1 MIQTSLRKV
10 GVNVTLEKLPA
21 GVFYEAV
28 TKRQKPVIFYL
39 NSPWTPDPGY
49 SMYLYFN
56 QKSYVDYSNYKNDR
70 VDQLITEG
78 LETLD
83 DKIRM
88 EKYKEVQ
95 KILMDEA
102 PWGFLAYPKYT
113 LARKANLK
121 GFTYYTSNNLRFQDF
136 SRG

>member
-1 MIQTSLRKV
+1 M
-10 GVNVTLEKLPA
+10 PA

-95 KILMDEA
+95 KILMGEA

>member
-1 MIQTSLRKV
+1 M
-10 GVNVTLEKLPA
+10 
-21 GVFYEAV
+21 
-28 TKRQKPVIFYL
+28 IFYL
-39 NSPWTPDPGY
+39 DSPWTPDPGY

-83 DKIRM
+83 AKIRM

-102 PWGFLAYPKYT
+102 RGILGLSQIYPGAEGEPEGVHLLHLEQPALPGLQSRVIDRCTAWRVRRPAKGQRVLPT
-113 LARKANLK
+113 LL
-121 GFTYYTSNNLRFQDF
+121 TSGTTG
-136 SRG
+136 SR